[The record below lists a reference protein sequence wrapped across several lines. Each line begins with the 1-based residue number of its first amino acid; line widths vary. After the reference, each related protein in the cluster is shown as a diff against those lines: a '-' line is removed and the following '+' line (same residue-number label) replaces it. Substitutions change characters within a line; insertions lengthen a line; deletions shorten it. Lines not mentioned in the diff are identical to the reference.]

1 MGRIGSNTKKSGRRT
16 YVTALIIYLMTCVL
30 ILAIGFF
37 DVRDT
42 VETYNKNQARLV
54 STLLV
59 ENVNE
64 ALEHIVA
71 QVEQVSRAIAG
82 GHESDSGVIY
92 EELLAYAARS
102 DVCSI
107 GYVDV
112 QMNMFFKGDDANGAD
127 DGDGPVPLKD
137 FGGQCDHGL
146 CADLQERGADRD
158 GVCESAASDASGI
171 CRHRKS

>member
-92 EELLAYAARS
+92 EELLR
-102 DVCSI
+102 
-107 GYVDV
+107 
-112 QMNMFFKGDDANGAD
+112 
-127 DGDGPVPLKD
+127 
-137 FGGQCDHGL
+137 
-146 CADLQERGADRD
+146 RRW
-158 GVCESAASDASGI
+158 
-171 CRHRKS
+171 